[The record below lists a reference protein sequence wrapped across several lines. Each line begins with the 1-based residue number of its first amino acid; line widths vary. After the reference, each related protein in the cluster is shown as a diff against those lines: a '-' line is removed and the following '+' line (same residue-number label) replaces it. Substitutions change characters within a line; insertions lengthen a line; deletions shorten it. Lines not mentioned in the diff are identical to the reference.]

1 MAAQLH
7 FAPARYKRGG
17 KPSVRLNIVVK
28 AAGFTATL
36 IISVVIGFVMA
47 SAFSAIVVFAQSLF
61 PHRIGMI
68 SGVFFGLLF
77 GFGGLGAA
85 LIGALAD
92 RVGIQTVYQLCA
104 FLPAVGI
111 LTLFLPTTEQRH

>member
-1 MAAQLH
+1 MFTPGFLRLDW
-7 FAPARYKRGG
+7 PTKKRQTA
-17 KPSVRLNIVVK
+17 KQSIAK
-28 AAGFTATL
+28 AGLGRCRRAGR
-36 IISVVIGFVMA
+36 
-47 SAFSAIVVFAQSLF
+47 VFAQSLM

-92 RVGIQTVYQLCA
+92 RIGIQTVYQLCA
-104 FLPAVGI
+104 FLPAMGL
-111 LTLFLPTTEQRH
+111 LTVYLPDTKQSPGG